1 MPRSRQFRERAE
13 ECAFKAAI
21 ANNLDAK
28 AAFEDAQKQWLKLV
42 VWPLD
47 MA

>member
-1 MPRSRQFRERAE
+1 MTRSQQFWERAE
-13 ECAFKAAI
+13 ECAFKAAM
-21 ANNLDAK
+21 ANNLDAE

-42 VWPLD
+42 LWPLD

>member
-1 MPRSRQFRERAE
+1 MTGSQQSPEMAE
-13 ECAFKAAI
+13 ECAFKAAT

-42 VWPLD
+42 LWPLD